1 MPTVEF
7 QIVGSTVDPDLV
19 SLRPLNRAASGVRRE
34 LTAAGFKVG
43 DRVVVVHK
51 EEYEKLLEGWC
62 SGECKTIRGDSDSGG
77 LGCSVRRPEER
88 KSPR

>member
-1 MPTVEF
+1 MKQLSLQRKHKEALV
-7 QIVGSTVDPDLV
+7 QIAEGRQQGLDLDV
-19 SLRPLNRAASGVRRE
+19 IKE